1 MVGSEPTSLI
11 GGEADADIPHL
22 HPEVEAFARWFADW
36 WLRRGRQLVA
46 ERKQREQEEADRGAA

>member
-1 MVGSEPTSLI
+1 VI
-11 GGEADADIPHL
+11 GGEADADIPQL

-46 ERKQREQEEADRGAA
+46 ERKEREQEEADRGAA